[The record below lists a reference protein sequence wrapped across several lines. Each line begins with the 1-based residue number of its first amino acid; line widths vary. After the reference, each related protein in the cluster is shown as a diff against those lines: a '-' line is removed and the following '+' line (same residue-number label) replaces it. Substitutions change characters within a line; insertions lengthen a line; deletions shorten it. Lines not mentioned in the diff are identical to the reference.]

1 MKRTNKKQSTQ
12 TDGSGGAKMSV
23 KDQAE
28 ISRHIDIK
36 RRIAE
41 LEDTLHELRQRTK
54 SFDPDDVPCAIDMEI
69 CRIEQAI
76 DKEYAKIG
84 ISMTDL
90 PEKQKEARKFAG
102 LCPSGHLLFSILS
115 CPLFPS
121 LLVFVRQISH

>member
-1 MKRTNKKQSTQ
+1 MKRTKKDQSTQ

-36 RRIAE
+36 KRIGE

-54 SFDPDDVPCAIDMEI
+54 SFDPDDVPCAIDMQI
-69 CRIEQAI
+69 CRIEQTI

-90 PEKQKEARKFAG
+90 PEKQKEAWK
-102 LCPSGHLLFSILS
+102 
-115 CPLFPS
+115 
-121 LLVFVRQISH
+121 

>member
-1 MKRTNKKQSTQ
+1 MKTTKKDQSTQ
-12 TDGSGGAKMSV
+12 TDGSGGVKMSV

-36 RRIAE
+36 KRIGN
-41 LEDTLHELRQRTK
+41 LEDRLHELRQRTK
-54 SFDPDDVPCAIDMEI
+54 SFDPDDTGYQMVPCTIDMQI

-90 PEKQKEARKFAG
+90 PEKQKEAWK
-102 LCPSGHLLFSILS
+102 
-115 CPLFPS
+115 
-121 LLVFVRQISH
+121 